1 MTDGEFVRTRPEFRC
16 RGWLMIVQGCFFAL
30 VNEFVNGE
38 SRGKSQGWK
47 DE

>member
-1 MTDGEFVRTRPEFRC
+1 MV
-16 RGWLMIVQGCFFAL
+16 VQGCFLAL

-47 DE
+47 EE